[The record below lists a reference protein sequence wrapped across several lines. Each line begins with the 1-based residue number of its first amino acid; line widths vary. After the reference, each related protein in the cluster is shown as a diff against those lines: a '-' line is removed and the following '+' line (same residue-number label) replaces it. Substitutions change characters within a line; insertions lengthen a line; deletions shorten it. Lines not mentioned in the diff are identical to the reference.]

1 VGRPRLNPIRNTL
14 TAIMAAGAISLT
26 MTGQAAAMGPWQKSW
41 GAYDSHNQWHDAS
54 WWLQN
59 RHHWVTVHHPE
70 WTEHYA
76 ETRGQIGDSDRLHVW
91 HYGDGSFDRNSTGLT
106 IDQLTNESPKVRGA
120 ASKPDYVRHERS
132 ETSGNV

>member
-1 VGRPRLNPIRNTL
+1 
-14 TAIMAAGAISLT
+14 MAAGAISLT

-41 GAYDSHNQWHDAS
+41 GDYDSHNQWHDAS

-59 RHHWVTVHHPE
+59 RHHWVTMYHPE

-120 ASKPDYVRHERS
+120 ASKPDYVRRERS